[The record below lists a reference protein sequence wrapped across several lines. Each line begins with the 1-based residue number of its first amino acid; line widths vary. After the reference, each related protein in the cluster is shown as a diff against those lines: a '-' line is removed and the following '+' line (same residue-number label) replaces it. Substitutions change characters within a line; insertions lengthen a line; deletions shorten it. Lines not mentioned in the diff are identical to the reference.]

1 MRGEQLILDGC
12 APAPLASYLKALA
25 VLRLISSS
33 ANHVSGQAADP
44 HARGWWQDER
54 FHLRTTL
61 SRDALLH
68 FFLHD
73 YAPSPL
79 IGAWNG
85 RAGFL
90 EGASAETSSRTGAV
104 LVRSIANSRCVRF
117 EPMRRVIDLIR
128 KNRYISL
135 YNIQRDEEKGE
146 KDDKAKKALLK
157 RKAAATKSLLLPSL
171 RAESDERHLAYI
183 DACYVL
189 AADEIT
195 SPILGSGGVDGSR
208 DFWVNY
214 ADHLKRLF
222 DFDDGSATDHGT
234 IEIRSAVF
242 NAGYLAD
249 ANGSMGQFS
258 PGHSGP
264 NATTGYEGSN
274 PLNSWDVVLA
284 MEGTLAFAGALTRRW
299 GVTGGNRAAFPF
311 TFEPSNAGAGG
322 LASEEP
328 NQPRGEVWTP
338 LWRKP
343 ATFAEVRA
351 IFSEGRLTVGSRT
364 ARTGLDAARSV
375 ALLGTSRGI
384 SGFERYSLVQ
394 PDAKLPHQATPLG
407 RFSTP
412 ARPCRDIVADLDA
425 GDWLERVRRLAGNR
439 QSPTRARQAVRRL
452 DDALFRITSTNR
464 TYRGPQ
470 EALISLGGLVAWL
483 TTSRE
488 ALASSAP
495 PPRLSSEWIR
505 QADDGSPE
513 FWVATALASI
523 GPLAVELAGDKIAP
537 PMAAHLGPIDE
548 RRFFHRGRL
557 SQRRAWADDD
567 SPPTV
572 VWGGGGL
579 VSNLVAVLERRLV
592 EASSRGLADKPLAAA
607 MWAQLSDVA
616 AFLLGDF
623 DDSRCAALL
632 AGLVWAKPDQL
643 RAAQRGDGHQAVPFA
658 YAALKPIFTPNN
670 TLHEAGVLPSDGAG
684 PRIDRGS
691 EQTRMPVPPGIV
703 AGLRSGAGSSD
714 GRATNTAVR
723 MALARAR
730 ASGLPSPFDL
740 VQFSGRGTRQGTLIG
755 TGIAADR
762 LAAALLIPID
772 TGALASLIGQAY
784 PKPNDDNPTTE
795 DPTHVH

>member
-1 MRGEQLILDGC
+1 MRGEHLILDGC
-12 APAPLASYLKALA
+12 TPAPLASYLKALA
-25 VLRLISSS
+25 VLRLISSP

-44 HARGWWQDER
+44 HARGWWEDER

-61 SRDALLH
+61 SRDALLR

-104 LVRSIANSRCVRF
+104 LVRSIANSRGVRL

-128 KNRYISL
+128 RNKYIGL
-135 YNIQRDEEKGE
+135 YNVQRDEEKRE
-146 KDDKAKKALLK
+146 DDKARKAILK
-157 RKAAATKSLLLPSL
+157 RKASATKSLLLPSL
-171 RAESDERHLAYI
+171 RAESDEHHLAYI
-183 DACYVL
+183 DACYIL

-214 ADHLKRLF
+214 ADHLRRLF
-222 DFDDGSATDHGT
+222 DFDDGRATYHGT
-234 IEIRSAVF
+234 IEIHSAVF

-299 GVTGGNRAAFPF
+299 GVTGGSRAAFPF

-322 LASEEP
+322 LAPEDP

-343 ATFAEVRA
+343 AAFAEVRA

-375 ALLGTSRGI
+375 ARLGTSRGV

-439 QSPTRARQAVRRL
+439 KSPARARQAVRRL
-452 DDALFRITSTNR
+452 DDALFRVTSTNR
-464 TYRGPQ
+464 TFRGTQ
-470 EALISLGGLVAWL
+470 EALTALGGLVAWL
-483 TTSRE
+483 TTNRE
-488 ALASSAP
+488 ALVSSAP

-513 FWVATALASI
+513 FRVATALASI
-523 GPLAVELAGDKIAP
+523 GPLAVEFAGDNIAP
-537 PMAAHLGPIDE
+537 PMAAHLAPIDE
-548 RRFFHRGRL
+548 SRFFHRGRL
-557 SQRRAWADDD
+557 SQRRTWATGDNT
-567 SPPTV
+567 PPTV
-572 VWGGGGL
+572 VWGGGNL

-592 EASSRGLADKPLAAA
+592 EASIRGLADKPLAAA
-607 MWAQLSDVA
+607 RWAQLSDVA

-632 AGLVWAKPDQL
+632 AGLVWAEPGRL
-643 RAAQRGDGHQAVPFA
+643 RAVRRGDGDRAVSFA
-658 YAALKPIFTPNN
+658 YAVLKPIFTPNN
-670 TLHEAGVLPSDGAG
+670 TLHEAGVLP
-684 PRIDRGS
+684 

-703 AGLRSGAGSSD
+703 AGLRSAAGTSD

-740 VQFSGRGTRQGTLIG
+740 VQFSGRGTRQGSLIG

-762 LAAALLIPID
+762 LAAALLIPIG
-772 TGALASLIGQAY
+772 TGALASLIGRAY
-784 PKPNDDNPTTE
+784 PKPDDDNPTTE